1 MKRMLTVLALLGL
14 MAGCATSSP
23 TPRLFTV
30 DMTPSAEAGS
40 PVNIAVGRLRV
51 AEPLQSKRILIKKSA
66 TEIEYYAT
74 AQWAANLDEV
84 LREKMAAEFGP
95 TDTERPTYVISGM
108 LQAFEQVD
116 MAESGNKAHVKLALE
131 VRKDGVSQY
140 SPAEITKIYDVSVP
154 LTGESAGGVVDG
166 LTVCLEMIARAIVTD
181 ISALS

>member
-1 MKRMLTVLALLGL
+1 MKKLLTVLALLGL

-30 DMTPSAEAGS
+30 DMSPSAEAGS
-40 PVNIAVGRLRV
+40 PVNIRISRLRV

-95 TDTERPTYVISGM
+95 TDTERPTFVLSGM
-108 LQAFEQVD
+108 LQSFEQVD
-116 MAESGNKAHVKLALE
+116 MPGSGNEAHVKLALE

-140 SPAEITKIYDVSVP
+140 SPPEISKIYEVSVP
-154 LTGESAGGVVDG
+154 LEGESAGDVVDG
-166 LTVCLEMIARAIVTD
+166 LTTCLETIARTIVTD
-181 ISALS
+181 ISALP